1 MCRANFLGS
10 HVFGIMIIHL
20 DLATVLLL
28 HQCSFLVG
36 AVCFVY
42 MRIQSR
48 NGEGLGALAASYFAL
63 ALASTLA
70 GLGEQHLLS
79 VPVWGFGSIVL
90 GMTGYALFWIGIRRL
105 SSGKLRRM
113 DWASLAIPAVAAVV
127 ALATQ
132 FHVTSYMRGSIG
144 NGFAFASLT
153 VSAACILRDGERER
167 LPARILLAA
176 SIGLGG
182 LLALMVVV
190 GLLVPGVA
198 PMTPIWAFFLRIMT
212 QFAVALFV
220 IILVTERTEAELRRV
235 AETDMLT
242 GIGNR
247 RWFMSRMPRT
257 MLAGNALLLIDLD
270 FFKQVNDRFGHDAG
284 DAVLV
289 SFADAISRT
298 MRPGDSFGRLG
309 GEEFGVYLPKTTANE
324 ALMTAENLRKAAHD
338 LVVACGGERISFTV
352 SIGVAAVEESQ
363 TSLADLFKMADAA
376 LYAAKDSGRDRAV
389 LFEPG
394 IRAAA

>member
-1 MCRANFLGS
+1 MT
-10 HVFGIMIIHL
+10 IHL

-48 NGEGLGALAASYFAL
+48 GGEGLGALAAGYFAL
-63 ALASTLA
+63 ALASALA

-105 SSGKLRRM
+105 SSSKFRRM
-113 DWASLAIPAVAAVV
+113 DWAALAIPPLAAVV
-127 ALATQ
+127 AVATQ
-132 FHVTSYMRGSIG
+132 FHVTSYLRGSVG
-144 NGFAFASLT
+144 NAFAFASLMA
-153 VSAACILRDGERER
+153 SAVCVLGDGARER
-167 LPARILLAA
+167 LPARIPLAA

-190 GLLVPGVA
+190 GLLARDVA
-198 PMTPIWAFFLRIMT
+198 PMTPIWAFFLRIMS

-220 IILVTERTEAELRRV
+220 VILATERTEAELRRV

-247 RWFMSRMPRT
+247 RWFMSRLPRT
-257 MLAGNALLLIDLD
+257 ALKGSALLLMDLD

-284 DAVLV
+284 DTVLV
-289 SFADAISRT
+289 SFAGAISRT
-298 MRPGDSFGRLG
+298 MRAGDSFGRLG
-309 GEEFGVYLPKTTANE
+309 GEEFGVYLPKAAPSE
-324 ALMTAENLRKAAHD
+324 ALAIAESIRKVVRT
-338 LVVACGGERISFTV
+338 LVVECGGEQISLTV

-363 TSLADLFKMADAA
+363 PSLTDLIKTADAA
-376 LYAAKDSGRDRAV
+376 LYAAKDSGRDRSV